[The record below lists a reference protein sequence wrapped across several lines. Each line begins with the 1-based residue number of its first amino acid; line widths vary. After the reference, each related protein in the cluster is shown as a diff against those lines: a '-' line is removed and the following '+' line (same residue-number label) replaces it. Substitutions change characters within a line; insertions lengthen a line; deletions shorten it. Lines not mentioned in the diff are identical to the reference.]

1 MNDFK
6 RYKERFG
13 IWGLL
18 RFVVYPITL
27 LITTPFVLLYSVLLS
42 LKEFLFNH
50 PVGKFKHFNLTP
62 SLVSYFYSTRA
73 WNLKKYGRTGQSDF
87 LGLGNYYLAR
97 CFNYSLFS
105 LNLYWKYGALTVF
118 VGMFL
123 WWFGFFYFPEK
134 NLFFYSCIILALS
147 STLFFSNTFRSQ
159 NYNVIGW
166 IFFPLIVIG
175 LFEQN
180 ILLVSICILLAS
192 FGSFTVVVLA
202 CIISGIYG
210 LFQSNIL
217 LAFAGTP
224 AFLKLILHFY
234 PFLKLERKT
243 SKAILGKVLKAI
255 GVNDKARYKRK
266 KTKALD
272 LFKGYFI
279 ILDIQFIIALYII
292 GKEVPI
298 IYLITFLIY
307 FMNAVKVRFADD
319 QSMHMLKLTIAVV
332 SALYIN
338 DFWILPSLWILI
350 SPLPLMAG
358 YYQMNV
364 LDILPVSKP
373 LDLSSLEKSF
383 ESFFAK
389 IPEKSKV
396 LMSFENPIDRYEAVF
411 DGLRN
416 YIELPIY
423 IAMQLGIRLFPDWWA
438 VFELN
443 YEGAT
448 EVWGTSEKEILNNME
463 AWKCNYVICYSFEG
477 NPINKSVTQSNN
489 LELISEFNWSE
500 YYYLFED
507 YPKLKRNDLVWHL
520 YTKKR

>member
-27 LITTPFVLLYSVLLS
+27 LITTPFVLLRSVFLS
-42 LKEFLFNH
+42 LKEFFLNH
-50 PVGKFKHFNLTP
+50 PIGKFKHFNLTP

-97 CFNYSLFS
+97 CFNYSLLS

-123 WWFGFFYFPEK
+123 WWFGFFLFPEK
-134 NLFFYSCIILALS
+134 NLFFYSCVILALF

-159 NYNVIGW
+159 NYNVVGW

-175 LFEQN
+175 IFEQN
-180 ILLVSICILLAS
+180 IFLVSTCILLSS

-202 CIISGIYG
+202 CILSGIYG
-210 LFQSNIL
+210 LLECNVL
-217 LAFAGTP
+217 LALSGFP
-224 AFLKLILHFY
+224 AVIKLLLHFY

-255 GVNDKARYKRK
+255 GANDKAKYKRK

-279 ILDIQFIIALYII
+279 LLDIQFIIALYII
-292 GKEVPI
+292 GQAIPVL
-298 IYLITFLIY
+298 YLITFLIY
-307 FMNAVKVRFADD
+307 FLNAIKIRFADD

-364 LDILPVSKP
+364 LDILPISKP
-373 LDLSSLEKSF
+373 LDLSILEENF
-383 ESFFAK
+383 DMFFSE
-389 IPEKSKV
+389 IPRESKV
-396 LMSFENPIDRYEAVF
+396 LLSFENPQASYEAVF

-423 IAMQLGIRLFPDWWA
+423 IAMQSEVKLFPDWWA

-443 YEGAT
+443 YEGS
-448 EVWGTSEKEILNNME
+448 EEIWGTSEKEILKNME
-463 AWKCNYVICYSFEG
+463 TWKCNYVICYSFEG
-477 NPINKSVTQSNN
+477 KPIHKSVSQSNN
-489 LELISEFNWSE
+489 LELISSFHWSK
-500 YYYLFED
+500 YDSLFED
-507 YPKLKRNDLVWHL
+507 YPKIKRDNLVWKL
-520 YTKKR
+520 YKKS